1 MVDRR
6 GVGEGERME
15 IEKNREK
22 VNIKRCEDKSRNRIE
37 EEEKIEKRL
46 EISRKRQDREER
58 VRE

>member
-1 MVDRR
+1 MK
-6 GVGEGERME
+6 

-22 VNIKRCEDKSRNRIE
+22 VNIKRCEEESRNRIE

-58 VRE
+58 VRKWRKK

>member
-15 IEKNREK
+15 IEKNREN
-22 VNIKRCEDKSRNRIE
+22 VNIKRCEDKSRNGIE